1 MKVRRHLVWMAI
13 AATLCASPALA
24 QTQERH
30 ITDAAAMQKA
40 IAQRKAVDA
49 SNREAV
55 MTVLRRP
62 DVKQL
67 AERMGLTIERA
78 ETALASLPSDKLA
91 ELAEPARAVPTDL
104 AGGDATIVISVTTLL
119 LLLILVVLLVK

>member
-1 MKVRRHLVWMAI
+1 MRVRRHLIGMAI
-13 AATLCASPALA
+13 AATLFASPSFA

-30 ITDAAAMQKA
+30 ITDAAAMQRA
-40 IAQRKAVDA
+40 IAQRQAVDE

-55 MTVLRRP
+55 MTVLRRQ

-67 AERMGLTIERA
+67 AERMGLSIERA

-91 ELAEPARAVPTDL
+91 ELAEPARAVPADL
-104 AGGDATIVISVTTLL
+104 AGGDQRIVISLTALL
-119 LLLILVVLLVK
+119 LILILVVLLVK

>member
-1 MKVRRHLVWMAI
+1 MQVRKRLVWMAI
-13 AATLCASPALA
+13 AALLCTAPAIA
-24 QTQERH
+24 QERH

-40 IAQRKAVDA
+40 LAQRQAVDDN
-49 SNREAV
+49 NREAV

-67 AERMGLTIERA
+67 AERMGLSLERA

-91 ELAEPARAVPTDL
+91 ELAEPARAVSADL
-104 AGGDATIVISVTTLL
+104 VGGDTKIAISLTTLL
-119 LLLILVVLLVK
+119 LLLILIVLLVK

>member
-1 MKVRRHLVWMAI
+1 VRIRRHLIWITI
-13 AATLCASPALA
+13 AATLCASPAVA

-30 ITDAAAMQKA
+30 ITDTAAMHKA
-40 IAQRKAVDA
+40 IAQRKAVDDN
-49 SNREAV
+49 NREAV

-67 AERMGLTIERA
+67 AERMGLSIERA

-91 ELAEPARAVPTDL
+91 ELAEPARAVPADL
-104 AGGDATIVISVTTLL
+104 AGGDQTIVISVTVLL
-119 LLLILVVLLVK
+119 LILILVVLLVK